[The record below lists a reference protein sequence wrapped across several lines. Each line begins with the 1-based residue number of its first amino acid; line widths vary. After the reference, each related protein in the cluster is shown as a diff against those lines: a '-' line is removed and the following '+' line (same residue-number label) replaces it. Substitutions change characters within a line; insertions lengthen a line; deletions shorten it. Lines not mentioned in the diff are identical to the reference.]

1 MTDASTIT
9 WDMLG
14 DKLGCMTIMKRVL
27 LAASAGEPFNV
38 DDFVFAQKFSMNI
51 STIQFMNKLT
61 DRDVPWD
68 DRVRAMEQLGANLG
82 TNPMFNNVL
91 AKNNIPELLCGWA
104 TQVLDTKPE
113 VQKTAIDTLPAIF
126 HNAMEFGDKD
136 IAVGHLEEILD
147 NLFKVLDD
155 PNVSRNHPAAKDAID
170 KLVDDVVDT
179 GDPESVLFVSGL
191 LAEKTD
197 IENVNRPE
205 ARQFALQQLQKIMFG
220 TNSPYAKFD
229 ENKKEAPVVSNP
241 NLPPRGTVN
250 REWLDIGVDKQKG
263 PSPAMMSKNI
273 GMKKVGANSRSSDNP
288 LKYPRN
294 SLHDQSGVIDPNSLE
309 NDGVVDDDDLYGN
322 QPPDANKSKAKN
334 QPKSQWNNVAPPKD
348 PRRRKGKVKDITL
361 KWAGN
366 PQSYTDNENSGIG
379 GKRYPDNRRRHEEK
393 EEPSSGVGQ
402 DEFMSN
408 IPPTDPADPYAHLS
422 SNPTTAKI
430 NQPVDFDASKS
441 HDCDH
446 EPCVK
451 YTFDFGDGSPKESS
465 NKPIVP
471 HKYQHPGSY
480 PVTVEI
486 LDKYGKTGKASCTQR
501 IIDPKNPT
509 KMDPPYAQLLV
520 TS

>member
-273 GMKKVGANSRSSDNP
+273 D
-288 LKYPRN
+288 
-294 SLHDQSGVIDPNSLE
+294 
-309 NDGVVDDDDLYGN
+309 
-322 QPPDANKSKAKN
+322 
-334 QPKSQWNNVAPPKD
+334 
-348 PRRRKGKVKDITL
+348 
-361 KWAGN
+361 